1 MVIGGGD
8 SAIESAM
15 LLMDNNEVSLSYRK
29 DSFQRLKPKNREKIL
44 KAIEDERIKV
54 FYNTNPVEINEGNVV
69 LKSTADEST
78 QNIEN
83 DMVYI
88 FAGGELPSEFLKKIG
103 LKITKKYG
111 EAVLK
116 HK

>member
-1 MVIGGGD
+1 MTQVW
-8 SAIESAM
+8 
-15 LLMDNNEVSLSYRK
+15 
-29 DSFQRLKPKNREKIL
+29 
-44 KAIEDERIKV
+44 KASQHDCFKV
-54 FYNTNPVEINEGNVV
+54 FYNTNPVEITEGNVI
-69 LKSTADEST
+69 LKSTVDDST
-78 QNIEN
+78 KSIEN